1 MRKRSWK
8 RLTAA
13 VLASVMALSL
23 AACGGGG
30 SGETQAAAEGETQAA
45 GDTGAADSGEAAS
58 GDQITISFMH
68 RFPDE
73 PYNSFIHAKLAE

>member
-30 SGETQAAAEGETQAA
+30 SGETQAA

-68 RFPDE
+68 RFLHGI
-73 PYNSFIHAKLAE
+73 YG